1 VRQEGVV
8 VLLELALVLFQIGL
22 DQPLLEPQSVVALL
36 REVLEAE
43 PQLVLVLVRRL
54 VRAVEQVP
62 QEDVGHLER
71 PLVDRGADAA
81 LQHQLQHLGVRRSD
95 GGLDLLDLF
104 LHVLDGDLDGGED
117 DRLALSAV
125 PQSRAT
131 GCAS

>member
-1 VRQEGVV
+1 M
-8 VLLELALVLFQIGL
+8 
-22 DQPLLEPQSVVALL
+22 
-36 REVLEAE
+36 
-43 PQLVLVLVRRL
+43 LVRRL

-117 DRLALSAV
+117 DRLALLDEDARLDVGEVVARLDDGLALVLLVQLSVRV
-125 PQSRAT
+125 PVARERRRVDESY
-131 GCAS
+131 